1 MLFVRAHT
9 NIQMCKHKYLHTKSV
24 CVCVYVCAC
33 LLVKILSIGFLCKY
47 SVLGRYAKRI
57 KLFSSTAQQFLCAF
71 VLLLSAFFV
80 LFSFLFLPR
89 SCNFIFVFLLL
100 WLFFLFCFSF
110 IFMLLS
116 ISCGTVQFALTV
128 ALAVCHCYRYCK
140 LTSIQFSCF
149 CFSCVAF
156 CSLFHDLNWNSL
168 QLFLW
173 RYFRKFHNFPI
184 VFIFNYARRCSFTST
199 HTHTLAVIWGS
210 LSTNGAT
217 CCKIFSF
224 SL

>member
-100 WLFFLFCFSF
+100 WLFFFFVFHSFSCCYRFRAAQCNSRSLLLLLFAIVIAIVS
-110 IFMLLS
+110 LRVYSL
-116 ISCGTVQFALTV
+116 VVFALA
-128 ALAVCHCYRYCK
+128 ALHFVH
-140 LTSIQFSCF
+140 FSM
-149 CFSCVAF
+149 
-156 CSLFHDLNWNSL
+156 
-168 QLFLW
+168 
-173 RYFRKFHNFPI
+173 
-184 VFIFNYARRCSFTST
+184 T
-199 HTHTLAVIWGS
+199 
-210 LSTNGAT
+210 
-217 CCKIFSF
+217 
-224 SL
+224 